1 MANVFEEMEL
11 GRSRVRAALTSA
23 EGLTS
28 QQVGETSALGKAL
41 DLPSGVVEADPARAR
56 QEMTSR
62 RISEEELFARWA
74 EQRKENAALA
84 RDDTDG
90 LSKVFSAAKSFGESV
105 ENAGNRAMHWLTFEA
120 ADDVQNMGRQL
131 VHGAAD
137 FNRST
142 IIGPL
147 QALSDNI
154 FGAGSETSKT
164 LKSAQDWVKWARPEE
179 VKGDTFLGQLG
190 YDFVRSIPQQA
201 GNIMAALAN
210 PAAAL
215 SLMGIQIAGGSYA
228 DLRDQGV
235 SQQRALISSLAN
247 ATMQAPL
254 EKIGLDRFMG
264 IFKSANF
271 RDTVVRTLGS
281 MGSEFLTEY
290 VQKYPELATNLW
302 ALAEK
307 QGDAYEQIQWFGRT
321 LLDAETLAR
330 ANREGLYEGLIGA
343 MWGGLGGGV
352 RSLAIRSMEQQKA
365 LDFAQRSVELHD
377 AVEGSQTKQVAPD
390 YMEDALDNA
399 SDVLAQ
405 SVYIPAQAALDLAA
419 QGQDVLTPLGI
430 TADQVQQAVETGV
443 DLEVKMS
450 SLQSRLD
457 AAGMAAVSQIMRQ
470 NPDAPNAVEAS
481 QVDAAAQAQAVVEE
495 TRKRQRRAD
504 AVLQEEQRLVREM
517 LPLVGKDAAE
527 TYGKLHSAQARAF
540 EAAYGVDA
548 AGLMKRRSVG
558 LEDSGTTAGTSFD
571 QTAYHGTPHR
581 FDEFSLDAIGTGEGA
596 QAHGWGLYFA
606 QDRKVSEDYRNR
618 LRKGRSRGQLF
629 EVDIPENDVLL
640 DEQKSFGE
648 QPDAVKQA
656 LLAVYKSFPKERL
669 AIVREE
675 AKAQVGRDMALVEKG
690 DKLGLERQQLFN
702 QRRALKTVNAER
714 PAGTNPF
721 DPKSSAKLFDLGR
734 DYLRQMYSTEQIARL
749 ENDAGYLAAEKAAL
763 KEKLDDV
770 ARKIEENER
779 RIEEKRKKDRDAID
793 RARLGTLL
801 AKMDGASLYSGISAM
816 ADSSRAASELL
827 NAHGIRGITYD
838 GGQDGRSFVVFDDKA
853 IEVMQTFY
861 QDAVQISPSRVE
873 LNAVS
878 AADPESREYMR
889 SQMLKRGFT
898 DNEADGLL
906 AIMDKAM
913 QDVLKVAKKFP
924 VMQAWQEKTI
934 YDKLHRIL
942 DFKLGWIPNRSA
954 FKKNGDYPLNFDLGS
969 LCTKRESMDA
979 LVSVLVQE
987 GRTQDLGPTQIE
999 SLKDLLKSE
1008 GMLTACDICFV
1019 ETKRAR
1025 ALNDANKWTFE
1036 WESVRL
1042 AAGINDDAVVG
1053 EERTLTEDQLGRL
1066 QRMANPK
1073 TAKEAFADLMPEDRR
1088 RGKNARGADI
1098 DTGITADK
1106 MQKIAALMLQDN
1118 TLAGRFLPEWL
1129 LTTEGTDMLIRR
1141 YGPSTN
1147 LPNVIASMFGAATAK
1162 PLEGFNIYDA
1172 LSWKRDFDQ
1181 LEIAK
1186 NVERIYDIG
1195 GFRAQ
1200 SFTDFNPMLTMDY
1213 VQMFADLEARRLPI
1227 HIYTKVPA
1235 LVELFGETGAM
1246 INMSLVPEVVP
1257 GVDRAHAGLKKTED
1271 GEWTYAWHEDSFP
1284 VEKAMSLRQRPE
1296 FGGRIGTIAVGISD
1310 AQIRMMLDDDS
1321 IDMIIPYHAFG
1332 MAAATKVKTGLNL
1345 AMDYTD
1351 QQTTRKIPAT
1361 GDFNYNRALQD
1372 LKDPRKAAQE
1382 YLDWCKKNG
1391 AVPKFEKFSA
1401 HPNYYKLLEDFR
1413 GYDMDGN
1420 PVIQGPVRLRLPE
1433 DFGQR
1438 LDVAMQER
1446 SGQQRLIEGIK
1457 SNERLMEKARKLL
1470 SHQRIDGEVRDLMMR
1485 RLGSA
1490 LGKKNVQSLRKSDF
1504 FDALE
1509 AAYRET
1515 EGETRAADLVETFR
1529 NGDGIVYGFSHN
1541 GKIVLNE
1548 AVFNAATPAHE
1559 FTHVWAKV
1567 AAQKN
1572 PELWNQ
1578 GKALLKDTKEWQ
1590 EVLDDD
1596 LYGEIRDDEDAIASE
1611 VLSRIVSR
1619 ENEDFVR
1626 QLIDPQYKMAK
1637 GAGLKAKVLEFI
1649 QKLWAEVRSIFD
1661 DFSGSPLTLEEF
1673 FRMPLRDLWDET
1685 RNKSFSRL
1693 ARKVVKSMQ
1702 DAPKLMAVRDGE
1714 KQIMPAEDAEYFAA
1728 IEAGDM
1734 DAVRQMV
1741 REKAERNGFTDAIPE
1756 QTNAYV
1762 MRTKAAPKKTIK
1774 VYKVFTLAPDGS
1786 PTALFVSGTE
1796 KLPQGVWLDAV
1807 DSWHFTGLNGR
1818 EYIPS
1823 TQNPYTKGGKT
1834 GGSQKIP
1841 SDEIR
1846 QELIARGFLPE
1857 GSKANTIVALAYR
1870 PGWHAGSLP
1879 FFPQGGVR
1887 PPKGTTS
1894 NYPNIHRYNQVVF
1907 ECELAADIDYTEI
1920 AGNQEKARKKDGT
1933 IDAGEADLQYLP
1945 ENGFYYYA
1953 TNPLTRANPE
1963 LGAWVI
1969 SASLKINRAL
1979 TQEECDTILAEKG
1992 LKPQEWEGGTLDL
2005 EKLGYTGQKEETA
2018 RKTFAPITYDDDGN
2032 IIPLSQRF
2040 DRENP
2045 SVLYQGDSE
2054 SSRRAKVQIDS
2065 KTAAI
2070 RIFKGAD
2077 MSSIPHETAHI
2088 FVDDLQRVAQDDGS
2102 IARERLLSDL
2112 EQAGMGVEPFTGIL
2126 SGEVGVEGAREML
2139 RDVREELAALDDSD
2153 AGLRDAAAAAKG
2165 KEGKSMR
2172 DDISA
2177 ARQQNTARR
2186 RELLPVERILSSYV
2200 RHLDGLEQ
2208 ARSDMRTLRRFAG
2221 VPEDG
2226 VLTNDQWR
2234 DVQEYSARG
2243 FEQYLA
2249 EGKAPVKELN
2259 GLFARMM
2266 RWLKNLYASWRQYV
2280 GADLDDDVR
2289 RVFDRM
2295 LATEEQ
2301 IRDDAFVS
2309 AALEYEQEF
2318 LEEANLSAG
2327 ERKEIEELRSRAEAE
2342 VTAKMDRAV
2351 ARERGKRYRS
2361 AFEQAKESLQTSPF
2375 WTFIREMTRRDKPLT
2390 EGEASTGGINRDSL
2404 VEYLGE
2410 DMTKDIA
2417 KKMPKLVNAQ
2427 GKGDTVDSLAM
2438 QYPLTDGDADAL
2450 ANLIYEALVT
2460 NDGSVN
2466 KLAARHAEQA
2476 LAEQDRE
2483 VSPEDGLLAGDAY
2496 GQYLEA
2502 VEKAMQRLGK
2512 DQQEKGEMAAAR
2524 RMEKE
2529 RLPERYYRNIA
2540 RQEVENMTV
2549 PQLRPDRYV
2558 AALRRALSDR
2568 SQAVRRGKW
2577 VEAVQAMQR
2586 ARMAFAMMQEVRKA
2600 RETAERVQK
2609 KARKAARV
2617 KNGTYPAAQTEA
2629 IRKLVEGLGLSAP
2642 AQAWDADAEKMTLR
2656 ELVKASVDDTE
2667 VIDLMPI
2674 FPDWLL
2680 DLENPDPVAAQRG
2693 IGLDWKQL
2701 VSLEIQQVENLLDF
2715 LVHSGR
2721 EQSKADKASLAS
2733 RVQAVADAAAASMS
2747 GLPTYYAGQRDS
2759 VRDDLDKGFSSI
2771 DSLEWQARKADG
2783 FQNVPGRKG
2792 STEGVMERDV
2802 YGALRA
2808 ATDRYHV
2815 RLNSTQRAVTPH
2827 LVRLLESAK
2836 VWEKKYGKK
2845 TLNIRDEQGDVV
2857 PVPEAIRRAGETGW
2871 TSEMVIGM
2879 ALNMA
2884 NDGNRER
2891 LRSSY
2896 ANDDGSGGL
2905 TYDMVSMLLGD
2916 DAAATLFEIDDA
2928 AMAQIT
2934 AGRSRR
2940 DGILSAADW
2949 KAIQGVW
2956 DVMGSQWADTQ
2967 AAHKRLY
2974 GFAPQGIDPGAFVVR
2989 VGDETVRLP
2998 GGYYPIK
3005 YDPRLDMKMRAQKG
3019 KEDILDRSEGL
3030 HGVPAARKGFTMARA
3045 KHTGRSLRL
3054 GVDAL
3059 QQHLVDSAR
3068 LIELA
3073 YDVRMADKII
3083 NNPAFAAEYQR
3094 AFGIHD
3100 YDRIRP
3106 NLKALVVDEVDP
3118 DSRLYRWS
3126 ELARKHLVY
3135 YALSLNLNTALMQL
3149 TAVFPAVGDVGTL
3162 AVSRGLAQL
3171 TTRGIGL
3178 VRDVWAASPYMERRF
3193 RNIDQDLARKAL
3205 KFKPGRGM
3213 TLIRDGKVYT
3223 WEDVANLGMS
3233 PIAVADM
3240 VITTAIWSGAYHKK
3254 MKELRGTAG
3263 WKIDRE
3269 SAYHDQAVAYA
3280 DKVIAQSNPD
3290 NDALSRSAFGRDKGI
3305 VRLFNSFSGAT
3316 TKFAQRTR
3324 YSLQGLRRG
3333 KVTPWEFGRM
3343 EIYDMLLPA
3352 LGMTVMAALIQ
3363 GAFGGDDDDNE
3374 QLAKLIASNT
3384 LGQVAMAVPVFG
3396 NPASD
3401 MIAAAMGAGSGR
3413 RGELSSALDTPL
3425 QLASTALTRGGKAYR
3440 DGKIDGEKLLMSAL
3454 DIGSYLARIPV
3465 GPVARRTA
3473 RGLKQ
3478 WEEGEGTPFSIIKPR

>member
-1 MANVFEEMEL
+1 MASVFDEMEM
-11 GRSRVRAALTSA
+11 GQNRVRAALTSA

-56 QEMTSR
+56 QEMTFR

-90 LSKVFSAAKSFGESV
+90 LSKVFSAAKSFGESI
-105 ENAGNRAMHWLTFEA
+105 ENAGNRAMQWLTFEA
-120 ADDVQNMGRQL
+120 ADDVQDMGRQL

-137 FNRST
+137 FNRSLLGT
-142 IIGPL
+142 AQG
-147 QALSDNI
+147 LSDNL
-154 FGAGSETSKT
+154 FGAGSVPSKA

-190 YDFVRSIPQQA
+190 YDFVRSVPQQA
-201 GNIMAALAN
+201 GNIMAALSN

-215 SLMGIQIAGGSYA
+215 SLMGVQIAGGSYA
-228 DLRDQGV
+228 ELRDQGV
-235 SQQRALISSLAN
+235 SPQRALISGLAN

-264 IFKSANF
+264 IFTSANF
-271 RDTVVRTLGS
+271 RDTVVRTLGA
-281 MGSEFLTEY
+281 MGSEFVTEY
-290 VQKYPELATNLW
+290 LQKYPELVTNLW
-302 ALAEK
+302 GLAEK
-307 QGDAYEQIQWFGRT
+307 QGTDPADQIAWFGRT
-321 LLDAETLAR
+321 LFDADTLAQ

-352 RSLAIRSMEQQKA
+352 RSLAIRNIERQKA

-405 SVYIPAQAALDLAA
+405 SVFIPAQAALDLAA

-430 TADQVQQAVETGV
+430 TADQVQQSVETGV

-470 NPDAPNAVEAS
+470 TPDAPNAVEAS

-548 AGLMKRRSVG
+548 AGLMRRRSVG
-558 LEDSGTTAGTSFD
+558 LEETGTTAGTSFD
-571 QTAYHGTPHR
+571 QNAVQGSSYQNDKTYIDMMNRHIEAKKELDSFLNMMKEKYGENIYRDGSDEELETIERLERKAYVENPNPQDISFSDNEVISSEKDDPVEWNKTLRIEPDRIIDPRHIEEINNVTDFDKKDSLVKRFKEDGGFADNTYPIVVVKLGDRNVAITGSHR
-581 FDEFSLDAIGTGEGA
+581 IIASREADVNIPVVDIDVDEKYSEKILDLIDAKDDITRYEVA
-596 QAHGWGLYFA
+596 L
-606 QDRKVSEDYRNR
+606 S
-618 LRKGRSRGQLF
+618 LRKGKIISKKAF
-629 EVDIPENDVLL
+629 DIIKE
-640 DEQKSFGE
+640 E
-648 QPDAVKQA
+648 
-656 LLAVYKSFPKERL
+656 VYK
-669 AIVREE
+669 
-675 AKAQVGRDMALVEKG
+675 
-690 DKLGLERQQLFN
+690 
-702 QRRALKTVNAER
+702 
-714 PAGTNPF
+714 
-721 DPKSSAKLFDLGR
+721 
-734 DYLRQMYSTEQIARL
+734 
-749 ENDAGYLAAEKAAL
+749 
-763 KEKLDDV
+763 DD
-770 ARKIEENER
+770 
-779 RIEEKRKKDRDAID
+779 
-793 RARLGTLL
+793 
-801 AKMDGASLYSGISAM
+801 
-816 ADSSRAASELL
+816 
-827 NAHGIRGITYD
+827 
-838 GGQDGRSFVVFDDKA
+838 
-853 IEVMQTFY
+853 
-861 QDAVQISPSRVE
+861 
-873 LNAVS
+873 
-878 AADPESREYMR
+878 
-889 SQMLKRGFT
+889 
-898 DNEADGLL
+898 
-906 AIMDKAM
+906 
-913 QDVLKVAKKFP
+913 
-924 VMQAWQEKTI
+924 
-934 YDKLHRIL
+934 
-942 DFKLGWIPNRSA
+942 
-954 FKKNGDYPLNFDLGS
+954 NF
-969 LCTKRESMDA
+969 
-979 LVSVLVQE
+979 
-987 GRTQDLGPTQIE
+987 
-999 SLKDLLKSE
+999 
-1008 GMLTACDICFV
+1008 
-1019 ETKRAR
+1019 
-1025 ALNDANKWTFE
+1025 
-1036 WESVRL
+1036 
-1042 AAGINDDAVVG
+1042 
-1053 EERTLTEDQLGRL
+1053 
-1066 QRMANPK
+1066 
-1073 TAKEAFADLMPEDRR
+1073 
-1088 RGKNARGADI
+1088 
-1098 DTGITADK
+1098 
-1106 MQKIAALMLQDN
+1106 
-1118 TLAGRFLPEWL
+1118 
-1129 LTTEGTDMLIRR
+1129 
-1141 YGPSTN
+1141 
-1147 LPNVIASMFGAATAK
+1147 
-1162 PLEGFNIYDA
+1162 
-1172 LSWKRDFDQ
+1172 
-1181 LEIAK
+1181 
-1186 NVERIYDIG
+1186 
-1195 GFRAQ
+1195 
-1200 SFTDFNPMLTMDY
+1200 
-1213 VQMFADLEARRLPI
+1213 
-1227 HIYTKVPA
+1227 
-1235 LVELFGETGAM
+1235 
-1246 INMSLVPEVVP
+1246 
-1257 GVDRAHAGLKKTED
+1257 
-1271 GEWTYAWHEDSFP
+1271 
-1284 VEKAMSLRQRPE
+1284 
-1296 FGGRIGTIAVGISD
+1296 
-1310 AQIRMMLDDDS
+1310 
-1321 IDMIIPYHAFG
+1321 
-1332 MAAATKVKTGLNL
+1332 
-1345 AMDYTD
+1345 
-1351 QQTTRKIPAT
+1351 
-1361 GDFNYNRALQD
+1361 
-1372 LKDPRKAAQE
+1372 
-1382 YLDWCKKNG
+1382 
-1391 AVPKFEKFSA
+1391 
-1401 HPNYYKLLEDFR
+1401 
-1413 GYDMDGN
+1413 
-1420 PVIQGPVRLRLPE
+1420 
-1433 DFGQR
+1433 
-1438 LDVAMQER
+1438 
-1446 SGQQRLIEGIK
+1446 
-1457 SNERLMEKARKLL
+1457 
-1470 SHQRIDGEVRDLMMR
+1470 
-1485 RLGSA
+1485 
-1490 LGKKNVQSLRKSDF
+1490 
-1504 FDALE
+1504 
-1509 AAYRET
+1509 
-1515 EGETRAADLVETFR
+1515 
-1529 NGDGIVYGFSHN
+1529 
-1541 GKIVLNE
+1541 
-1548 AVFNAATPAHE
+1548 
-1559 FTHVWAKV
+1559 
-1567 AAQKN
+1567 
-1572 PELWNQ
+1572 
-1578 GKALLKDTKEWQ
+1578 
-1590 EVLDDD
+1590 
-1596 LYGEIRDDEDAIASE
+1596 
-1611 VLSRIVSR
+1611 
-1619 ENEDFVR
+1619 
-1626 QLIDPQYKMAK
+1626 
-1637 GAGLKAKVLEFI
+1637 
-1649 QKLWAEVRSIFD
+1649 
-1661 DFSGSPLTLEEF
+1661 
-1673 FRMPLRDLWDET
+1673 
-1685 RNKSFSRL
+1685 
-1693 ARKVVKSMQ
+1693 
-1702 DAPKLMAVRDGE
+1702 
-1714 KQIMPAEDAEYFAA
+1714 
-1728 IEAGDM
+1728 
-1734 DAVRQMV
+1734 
-1741 REKAERNGFTDAIPE
+1741 
-1756 QTNAYV
+1756 
-1762 MRTKAAPKKTIK
+1762 
-1774 VYKVFTLAPDGS
+1774 
-1786 PTALFVSGTE
+1786 
-1796 KLPQGVWLDAV
+1796 
-1807 DSWHFTGLNGR
+1807 
-1818 EYIPS
+1818 
-1823 TQNPYTKGGKT
+1823 
-1834 GGSQKIP
+1834 
-1841 SDEIR
+1841 
-1846 QELIARGFLPE
+1846 
-1857 GSKANTIVALAYR
+1857 
-1870 PGWHAGSLP
+1870 
-1879 FFPQGGVR
+1879 
-1887 PPKGTTS
+1887 
-1894 NYPNIHRYNQVVF
+1894 
-1907 ECELAADIDYTEI
+1907 
-1920 AGNQEKARKKDGT
+1920 
-1933 IDAGEADLQYLP
+1933 
-1945 ENGFYYYA
+1945 
-1953 TNPLTRANPE
+1953 
-1963 LGAWVI
+1963 
-1969 SASLKINRAL
+1969 
-1979 TQEECDTILAEKG
+1979 
-1992 LKPQEWEGGTLDL
+1992 
-2005 EKLGYTGQKEETA
+2005 
-2018 RKTFAPITYDDDGN
+2018 
-2032 IIPLSQRF
+2032 
-2040 DRENP
+2040 
-2045 SVLYQGDSE
+2045 VLYQGDVKPP
-2054 SSRRAKVQIDS
+2054 SRRAQVQLDS
-2065 KTAAI
+2065 QTAAI
-2070 RIFKGAD
+2070 RIFKGSD

-2088 FVDDLQRVAQDDGS
+2088 FVDDLQRVAKDDGS

-2112 EQAGMGVEPFTGIL
+2112 DQAGMDVEPFAGIL
-2126 SGEVGVEGAREML
+2126 SGEVDVEGARGML

-2165 KEGKSMR
+2165 KDGKDLR

-2177 ARQQNTARR
+2177 ARQQNTGRR
-2186 RELLPVERILSSYV
+2186 RELLPVERMLSSYV

-2221 VPEDG
+2221 VAEEG
-2226 VLTNDQWR
+2226 VLTKDQWR
-2234 DVQEYSARG
+2234 DVQEYAARG

-2259 GLFARMM
+2259 GLFSRMM
-2266 RWLKNLYASWRQYV
+2266 RWLKNLYASWRQYI

-2309 AALEYEQEF
+2309 AALEYEQDF
-2318 LEEANLSAG
+2318 MEEVNLSAD
-2327 ERKEIEELRSRAEAE
+2327 ERKEIEDLRSRAEAE

-2351 ARERGKRYRS
+2351 ARERGKRYRA
-2361 AFEQAKESLQTSPF
+2361 AFERAKESLQASPF

-2410 DMTKDIA
+2410 DMAKDIA

-2450 ANLIYEALVT
+2450 ANLIYETLVT

-2512 DQQEKGEMAAAR
+2512 EQQAKGELAAAR

-2540 RQEVENMTV
+2540 RQEVANMTV
-2549 PQLRPDRYV
+2549 PQLRPVRYV

-2568 SQAVRRGKW
+2568 SQSVRRGKF

-2629 IRKLVEGLGLSAP
+2629 IRKLVSGLGLSAP
-2642 AQAWDADAEKMTLR
+2642 AQAWDAEAEKMTLR
-2656 ELVKASVDDTE
+2656 ELVQASMDETSA
-2667 VIDLMPI
+2667 IDLMPM

-2680 DLENPDPVAAQRG
+2680 DLENPDPVAGQRG
-2693 IGLDWKQL
+2693 IGLNWKQL

-2747 GLPTYYAGQRDS
+2747 GLPTYYAGERDS
-2759 VRDDLDKGFSSI
+2759 MRDDLDKGFSSI

-2783 FQNVPGRKG
+2783 FQFVPGRKG

-2815 RLNSTQRAVTPH
+2815 RLNGTQRAVTPH

-2836 VWEKKYGKK
+2836 AWEKKYGKK
-2845 TLNIRDEQGDVV
+2845 TLNIRDEQGNVV

-2916 DAAATLFEIDDA
+2916 DAAATLFELDDA

-2934 AGRSRR
+2934 AGRPRR

-3149 TAVFPAVGDVGTL
+3149 TAVFPAVGDVGL
-3162 AVSRGLAQL
+3162 VNVSRGLAQL
-3171 TTRGIGL
+3171 GTRGMGL
-3178 VRDVWAASPYMERRF
+3178 VRDVFAASPYMERRF

-3233 PIAVADM
+3233 PIAVADL

-3263 WKIDRE
+3263 WMIDRE

-3280 DKVIAQSNPD
+3280 DKIIAQSNPD

-3352 LGMTVMAALIQ
+3352 IAMTVMAALMQ

-3374 QLAKLIASNT
+3374 QLAKLILSNT

-3440 DGKIDGEKLLMSAL
+3440 DGEMDGEKLLMSAL

-3473 RGLKQ
+3473 RGLEQ
-3478 WEEGEGTPFSIIKPR
+3478 WEEGEGTPFSVFKPR

>member
-120 ADDVQNMGRQL
+120 ADDVQDMGRQL

-137 FNRST
+137 VNRSLLGT
-142 IIGPL
+142 AQG
-147 QALSDNI
+147 LSDNL
-154 FGAGSETSKT
+154 FGAGSETSKA
-164 LKSAQDWVKWARPEE
+164 LKSAQDWVKWVRPEE
-179 VKGDTFLGQLG
+179 VKGDTFLGQFG

-201 GNIMAALAN
+201 GNIMAAIVN

-235 SQQRALISSLAN
+235 SPQRTLISSLAN
-247 ATMQAPL
+247 ATMQTPL

-281 MGSEFLTEY
+281 MGYEFLTEY

-307 QGDAYEQIQWFGRT
+307 QGDAYDQIQWFGRT

-365 LDFAQRSVELHD
+365 LDFAQRSVELHN

-399 SDVLAQ
+399 SDVLTQ
-405 SVYIPAQAALDLAA
+405 SVFIPAQAALDLAA

-504 AVLQEEQRLVREM
+504 AVRQEEQRLVREM
-517 LPLVGKDAAE
+517 APLVGKEAAE
-527 TYGKLHSAQARAF
+527 TYGKLNSAQARAF

-548 AGLMKRRSVG
+548 AGLMRRRSVTLG
-558 LEDSGTTAGTSFD
+558 EEGEAEGQVFSQQGTLPSRFADMPLIEADSTQWFGPGKAIDADSRNMRKAVHDWARTAFPQGTTVANADTGWGVQVTPSGIKASLHHGYDELLARSVPFIPQIIESGIHLDSIEKKPGLMSHIFANKIRLDGQDYVVGFVLREDDNGNRFYDHELTEIISPDWLKPGRDTSEE
-571 QTAYHGTPHR
+571 ALGHR
-581 FDEFSLDAIGTGEGA
+581 TNRGIPSDGLKPGPALQEGNVVHRTNRGDVMNILRERLGVNDGTG
-596 QAHGWGLYFA
+596 QI
-606 QDRKVSEDYRNR
+606 
-618 LRKGRSRGQLF
+618 LF
-629 EVDIPENDVLL
+629 
-640 DEQKSFGE
+640 
-648 QPDAVKQA
+648 QPD
-656 LLAVYKSFPKERL
+656 
-669 AIVREE
+669 
-675 AKAQVGRDMALVEKG
+675 
-690 DKLGLERQQLFN
+690 
-702 QRRALKTVNAER
+702 T
-714 PAGTNPF
+714 AG
-721 DPKSSAKLFDLGR
+721 K
-734 DYLRQMYSTEQIARL
+734 
-749 ENDAGYLAAEKAAL
+749 
-763 KEKLDDV
+763 
-770 ARKIEENER
+770 
-779 RIEEKRKKDRDAID
+779 D
-793 RARLGTLL
+793 RAR
-801 AKMDGASLYSGISAM
+801 I
-816 ADSSRAASELL
+816 
-827 NAHGIRGITYD
+827 
-838 GGQDGRSFVVFDDKA
+838 
-853 IEVMQTFY
+853 
-861 QDAVQISPSRVE
+861 
-873 LNAVS
+873 
-878 AADPESREYMR
+878 
-889 SQMLKRGFT
+889 
-898 DNEADGLL
+898 
-906 AIMDKAM
+906 
-913 QDVLKVAKKFP
+913 
-924 VMQAWQEKTI
+924 
-934 YDKLHRIL
+934 
-942 DFKLGWIPNRSA
+942 
-954 FKKNGDYPLNFDLGS
+954 
-969 LCTKRESMDA
+969 
-979 LVSVLVQE
+979 
-987 GRTQDLGPTQIE
+987 
-999 SLKDLLKSE
+999 
-1008 GMLTACDICFV
+1008 
-1019 ETKRAR
+1019 
-1025 ALNDANKWTFE
+1025 
-1036 WESVRL
+1036 
-1042 AAGINDDAVVG
+1042 
-1053 EERTLTEDQLGRL
+1053 
-1066 QRMANPK
+1066 
-1073 TAKEAFADLMPEDRR
+1073 
-1088 RGKNARGADI
+1088 
-1098 DTGITADK
+1098 
-1106 MQKIAALMLQDN
+1106 
-1118 TLAGRFLPEWL
+1118 
-1129 LTTEGTDMLIRR
+1129 
-1141 YGPSTN
+1141 
-1147 LPNVIASMFGAATAK
+1147 
-1162 PLEGFNIYDA
+1162 
-1172 LSWKRDFDQ
+1172 
-1181 LEIAK
+1181 
-1186 NVERIYDIG
+1186 
-1195 GFRAQ
+1195 
-1200 SFTDFNPMLTMDY
+1200 
-1213 VQMFADLEARRLPI
+1213 
-1227 HIYTKVPA
+1227 
-1235 LVELFGETGAM
+1235 
-1246 INMSLVPEVVP
+1246 
-1257 GVDRAHAGLKKTED
+1257 
-1271 GEWTYAWHEDSFP
+1271 
-1284 VEKAMSLRQRPE
+1284 
-1296 FGGRIGTIAVGISD
+1296 
-1310 AQIRMMLDDDS
+1310 
-1321 IDMIIPYHAFG
+1321 
-1332 MAAATKVKTGLNL
+1332 
-1345 AMDYTD
+1345 
-1351 QQTTRKIPAT
+1351 
-1361 GDFNYNRALQD
+1361 
-1372 LKDPRKAAQE
+1372 
-1382 YLDWCKKNG
+1382 
-1391 AVPKFEKFSA
+1391 
-1401 HPNYYKLLEDFR
+1401 
-1413 GYDMDGN
+1413 
-1420 PVIQGPVRLRLPE
+1420 
-1433 DFGQR
+1433 R
-1438 LDVAMQER
+1438 LD
-1446 SGQQRLIEGIK
+1446 
-1457 SNERLMEKARKLL
+1457 
-1470 SHQRIDGEVRDLMMR
+1470 
-1485 RLGSA
+1485 
-1490 LGKKNVQSLRKSDF
+1490 
-1504 FDALE
+1504 
-1509 AAYRET
+1509 
-1515 EGETRAADLVETFR
+1515 
-1529 NGDGIVYGFSHN
+1529 
-1541 GKIVLNE
+1541 
-1548 AVFNAATPAHE
+1548 
-1559 FTHVWAKV
+1559 
-1567 AAQKN
+1567 
-1572 PELWNQ
+1572 
-1578 GKALLKDTKEWQ
+1578 
-1590 EVLDDD
+1590 
-1596 LYGEIRDDEDAIASE
+1596 
-1611 VLSRIVSR
+1611 
-1619 ENEDFVR
+1619 
-1626 QLIDPQYKMAK
+1626 
-1637 GAGLKAKVLEFI
+1637 
-1649 QKLWAEVRSIFD
+1649 
-1661 DFSGSPLTLEEF
+1661 
-1673 FRMPLRDLWDET
+1673 
-1685 RNKSFSRL
+1685 
-1693 ARKVVKSMQ
+1693 
-1702 DAPKLMAVRDGE
+1702 
-1714 KQIMPAEDAEYFAA
+1714 
-1728 IEAGDM
+1728 
-1734 DAVRQMV
+1734 
-1741 REKAERNGFTDAIPE
+1741 
-1756 QTNAYV
+1756 
-1762 MRTKAAPKKTIK
+1762 
-1774 VYKVFTLAPDGS
+1774 
-1786 PTALFVSGTE
+1786 
-1796 KLPQGVWLDAV
+1796 
-1807 DSWHFTGLNGR
+1807 
-1818 EYIPS
+1818 
-1823 TQNPYTKGGKT
+1823 
-1834 GGSQKIP
+1834 SQ
-1841 SDEIR
+1841 
-1846 QELIARGFLPE
+1846 
-1857 GSKANTIVALAYR
+1857 
-1870 PGWHAGSLP
+1870 
-1879 FFPQGGVR
+1879 
-1887 PPKGTTS
+1887 
-1894 NYPNIHRYNQVVF
+1894 
-1907 ECELAADIDYTEI
+1907 
-1920 AGNQEKARKKDGT
+1920 
-1933 IDAGEADLQYLP
+1933 
-1945 ENGFYYYA
+1945 
-1953 TNPLTRANPE
+1953 
-1963 LGAWVI
+1963 
-1969 SASLKINRAL
+1969 
-1979 TQEECDTILAEKG
+1979 
-1992 LKPQEWEGGTLDL
+1992 
-2005 EKLGYTGQKEETA
+2005 
-2018 RKTFAPITYDDDGN
+2018 
-2032 IIPLSQRF
+2032 
-2040 DRENP
+2040 
-2045 SVLYQGDSE
+2045 
-2054 SSRRAKVQIDS
+2054 
-2065 KTAAI
+2065 TAAI

-2112 EQAGMGVEPFTGIL
+2112 EQAGMDVEPFTGIL
-2126 SGEVGVEGAREML
+2126 SGEVDVEGAREML

-2153 AGLRDAAAAAKG
+2153 AGLRDASSAARG
-2165 KEGKSMR
+2165 KESKSMR

-2177 ARQQNTARR
+2177 ARKQNTARR
-2186 RELLPVERILSSYV
+2186 RELLPVERMLSSYV

-2221 VPEDG
+2221 VPEEG

-2351 ARERGKRYRS
+2351 ARERGKRYRA

-2404 VEYLGE
+2404 MEYLGE

-2438 QYPLTDGDADAL
+2438 QYHLTDGDADAL

-2476 LAEQDRE
+2476 LAKQDRE
-2483 VSPEDGLLAGDAY
+2483 VSPEYGLLAGDAY

-2577 VEAVQAMQR
+2577 VEAVQAIQR

-2609 KARKAARV
+2609 KAMKAARV

-2656 ELVKASVDDTE
+2656 DLVHASMDETSA
-2667 VIDLMPI
+2667 IDLMPM

-2680 DLENPDPVAAQRG
+2680 DLENPDPVAGQRG
-2693 IGLDWKQL
+2693 IGLEWKQL

-2905 TYDMVSMLLGD
+2905 TYDMVSLLLGD
-2916 DAAATLFEIDDA
+2916 DAAATLFELDES

-2934 AGRSRR
+2934 AGRQRR

-2949 KAIQGVW
+2949 QAIQGVW

-2967 AAHKRLY
+2967 AAHKRIY
-2974 GFAPQGIDPGAFVVR
+2974 GFAPQGIEPGAFTVR
-2989 VGDETVRLP
+2989 VGDDTVQLA

-3005 YDPRLDMKMRAQKG
+3005 YDPRLDIKMRAQEG
-3019 KEDILDRSEGL
+3019 KENILDRSEGIF
-3030 HGVPAARKGFTMARA
+3030 GVPAARKGFTMWRVQ
-3045 KHTGRSLRL
+3045 HTGRSLRL

-3059 QQHLVDSAR
+3059 QKHLVDSAR
-3068 LIELA
+3068 FIELA
-3073 YDVRMADKII
+3073 YDVRMADKVI
-3083 NNPAFAAEYQR
+3083 NNPAFASEYQR
-3094 AFGIHD
+3094 AFGVND

-3135 YALSLNLNTALMQL
+3135 YALSLNLNTALIQL

-3171 TTRGIGL
+3171 TTRGMGL
-3178 VRDVWAASPYMERRF
+3178 VRDVWAASPYIERRF

-3263 WKIDRE
+3263 WKIDRA

-3305 VRLFNSFSGAT
+3305 VRLFNIFSGAT

-3352 LGMTVMAALIQ
+3352 LGMTVMAALMQ

-3374 QLAKLIASNT
+3374 QLAKLIVANT

-3413 RGELSSALDTPL
+3413 RGELSSVLDTPL

>member
-1 MANVFEEMEL
+1 MANVFDEMEM

-62 RISEEELFARWA
+62 RISEDELFARWA
-74 EQRKENAALA
+74 EQKKENAALA
-84 RDDTDG
+84 RDDTNG

-120 ADDVQNMGRQL
+120 ADDVQDMGRQL

-137 FNRST
+137 FNRSLLGT
-142 IIGPL
+142 AQG
-147 QALSDNI
+147 LSGNL
-154 FGAGSETSKT
+154 FGAGSVPSKA
-164 LKSAQDWVKWARPEE
+164 LQSAQEWVKWVRPEE

-201 GNIMAALAN
+201 GNIMAALSN

-228 DLRDQGV
+228 ELRDQGV
-235 SQQRALISSLAN
+235 SPQRALISSLAN

-548 AGLMKRRSVG
+548 AGLMKRRSIG
-558 LEDSGTTAGTSFD
+558 LDDKKEASLYQDGKDHIDMMNRHIEAKKELDSFLNVMKEKYGENIYRDGSDEELGTIERLERKAYVENPNPQDISFSD
-571 QTAYHGTPHR
+571 N
-581 FDEFSLDAIGTGEGA
+581 EVIS
-596 QAHGWGLYFA
+596 
-606 QDRKVSEDYRNR
+606 SEDDDPVEWNKTLKIEPDRIIDPRHIEEINNVTDFDKKDSLVKRFKEDGGFADNTYPIVVVKLGDRNVAITGSHR
-618 LRKGRSRGQLF
+618 IIASREAGVNIPVVDIDVDEKYSEKILDLIDAKDDITRYEVALSLRKGKIISKKAF
-629 EVDIPENDVLL
+629 DIIKE
-640 DEQKSFGE
+640 E
-648 QPDAVKQA
+648 
-656 LLAVYKSFPKERL
+656 VYKN
-669 AIVREE
+669 
-675 AKAQVGRDMALVEKG
+675 
-690 DKLGLERQQLFN
+690 DKF
-702 QRRALKTVNAER
+702 
-714 PAGTNPF
+714 
-721 DPKSSAKLFDLGR
+721 
-734 DYLRQMYSTEQIARL
+734 
-749 ENDAGYLAAEKAAL
+749 
-763 KEKLDDV
+763 
-770 ARKIEENER
+770 
-779 RIEEKRKKDRDAID
+779 
-793 RARLGTLL
+793 
-801 AKMDGASLYSGISAM
+801 
-816 ADSSRAASELL
+816 
-827 NAHGIRGITYD
+827 
-838 GGQDGRSFVVFDDKA
+838 
-853 IEVMQTFY
+853 
-861 QDAVQISPSRVE
+861 
-873 LNAVS
+873 
-878 AADPESREYMR
+878 
-889 SQMLKRGFT
+889 
-898 DNEADGLL
+898 
-906 AIMDKAM
+906 
-913 QDVLKVAKKFP
+913 
-924 VMQAWQEKTI
+924 
-934 YDKLHRIL
+934 
-942 DFKLGWIPNRSA
+942 
-954 FKKNGDYPLNFDLGS
+954 
-969 LCTKRESMDA
+969 
-979 LVSVLVQE
+979 
-987 GRTQDLGPTQIE
+987 
-999 SLKDLLKSE
+999 
-1008 GMLTACDICFV
+1008 
-1019 ETKRAR
+1019 
-1025 ALNDANKWTFE
+1025 
-1036 WESVRL
+1036 
-1042 AAGINDDAVVG
+1042 
-1053 EERTLTEDQLGRL
+1053 
-1066 QRMANPK
+1066 
-1073 TAKEAFADLMPEDRR
+1073 
-1088 RGKNARGADI
+1088 
-1098 DTGITADK
+1098 
-1106 MQKIAALMLQDN
+1106 
-1118 TLAGRFLPEWL
+1118 
-1129 LTTEGTDMLIRR
+1129 
-1141 YGPSTN
+1141 
-1147 LPNVIASMFGAATAK
+1147 
-1162 PLEGFNIYDA
+1162 
-1172 LSWKRDFDQ
+1172 
-1181 LEIAK
+1181 
-1186 NVERIYDIG
+1186 
-1195 GFRAQ
+1195 
-1200 SFTDFNPMLTMDY
+1200 
-1213 VQMFADLEARRLPI
+1213 
-1227 HIYTKVPA
+1227 
-1235 LVELFGETGAM
+1235 
-1246 INMSLVPEVVP
+1246 
-1257 GVDRAHAGLKKTED
+1257 
-1271 GEWTYAWHEDSFP
+1271 
-1284 VEKAMSLRQRPE
+1284 
-1296 FGGRIGTIAVGISD
+1296 
-1310 AQIRMMLDDDS
+1310 
-1321 IDMIIPYHAFG
+1321 
-1332 MAAATKVKTGLNL
+1332 
-1345 AMDYTD
+1345 
-1351 QQTTRKIPAT
+1351 
-1361 GDFNYNRALQD
+1361 
-1372 LKDPRKAAQE
+1372 
-1382 YLDWCKKNG
+1382 
-1391 AVPKFEKFSA
+1391 
-1401 HPNYYKLLEDFR
+1401 
-1413 GYDMDGN
+1413 
-1420 PVIQGPVRLRLPE
+1420 
-1433 DFGQR
+1433 
-1438 LDVAMQER
+1438 
-1446 SGQQRLIEGIK
+1446 
-1457 SNERLMEKARKLL
+1457 
-1470 SHQRIDGEVRDLMMR
+1470 
-1485 RLGSA
+1485 
-1490 LGKKNVQSLRKSDF
+1490 
-1504 FDALE
+1504 
-1509 AAYRET
+1509 
-1515 EGETRAADLVETFR
+1515 
-1529 NGDGIVYGFSHN
+1529 
-1541 GKIVLNE
+1541 
-1548 AVFNAATPAHE
+1548 
-1559 FTHVWAKV
+1559 
-1567 AAQKN
+1567 
-1572 PELWNQ
+1572 
-1578 GKALLKDTKEWQ
+1578 
-1590 EVLDDD
+1590 
-1596 LYGEIRDDEDAIASE
+1596 
-1611 VLSRIVSR
+1611 
-1619 ENEDFVR
+1619 
-1626 QLIDPQYKMAK
+1626 
-1637 GAGLKAKVLEFI
+1637 
-1649 QKLWAEVRSIFD
+1649 
-1661 DFSGSPLTLEEF
+1661 
-1673 FRMPLRDLWDET
+1673 
-1685 RNKSFSRL
+1685 
-1693 ARKVVKSMQ
+1693 
-1702 DAPKLMAVRDGE
+1702 
-1714 KQIMPAEDAEYFAA
+1714 
-1728 IEAGDM
+1728 
-1734 DAVRQMV
+1734 
-1741 REKAERNGFTDAIPE
+1741 
-1756 QTNAYV
+1756 
-1762 MRTKAAPKKTIK
+1762 
-1774 VYKVFTLAPDGS
+1774 
-1786 PTALFVSGTE
+1786 
-1796 KLPQGVWLDAV
+1796 
-1807 DSWHFTGLNGR
+1807 
-1818 EYIPS
+1818 
-1823 TQNPYTKGGKT
+1823 
-1834 GGSQKIP
+1834 
-1841 SDEIR
+1841 
-1846 QELIARGFLPE
+1846 
-1857 GSKANTIVALAYR
+1857 
-1870 PGWHAGSLP
+1870 
-1879 FFPQGGVR
+1879 
-1887 PPKGTTS
+1887 
-1894 NYPNIHRYNQVVF
+1894 
-1907 ECELAADIDYTEI
+1907 
-1920 AGNQEKARKKDGT
+1920 
-1933 IDAGEADLQYLP
+1933 
-1945 ENGFYYYA
+1945 
-1953 TNPLTRANPE
+1953 
-1963 LGAWVI
+1963 
-1969 SASLKINRAL
+1969 
-1979 TQEECDTILAEKG
+1979 
-1992 LKPQEWEGGTLDL
+1992 
-2005 EKLGYTGQKEETA
+2005 
-2018 RKTFAPITYDDDGN
+2018 
-2032 IIPLSQRF
+2032 
-2040 DRENP
+2040 
-2045 SVLYQGDSE
+2045 VLYQGDVEPRSH
-2054 SSRRAKVQIDS
+2054 RAQIHLDS
-2065 KTAAI
+2065 QTAAI

-2165 KEGKSMR
+2165 KDGK
-2172 DDISA
+2172 DLLNDISA
-2177 ARQQNTARR
+2177 ARKQNTARR
-2186 RELLPVERILSSYV
+2186 RELLPVERMLSSYV
-2200 RHLDGLEQ
+2200 HHLDGLEQ

-2221 VPEDG
+2221 VAEEG
-2226 VLTNDQWR
+2226 ALTQEQWR
-2234 DVQEYSARG
+2234 DVQEYAARG

-2259 GLFARMM
+2259 GLFSRMM

-2309 AALEYEQEF
+2309 AALEYEQDF
-2318 LEEANLSAG
+2318 IEEANLSAG
-2327 ERKEIEELRSRAEAE
+2327 ERKEIEDLRSRAEAE

-2351 ARERGKRYRS
+2351 ARERGKRYRA
-2361 AFEQAKESLQTSPF
+2361 AFERAKESLQASPF

-2410 DMTKDIA
+2410 DMAKDIA

-2450 ANLIYEALVT
+2450 ANLIYETLVT
-2460 NDGSVN
+2460 HDGSVN

-2512 DQQEKGEMAAAR
+2512 EQQEKGELAAAR

-2540 RQEVENMTV
+2540 RQEVANMTV

-2600 RETAERVQK
+2600 RETAKRVQK

-2680 DLENPDPVAAQRG
+2680 DLENPDPVAGQRG
-2693 IGLDWKQL
+2693 IGLDWKHL
-2701 VSLEIQQVENLLDF
+2701 VSLEIKQVENLLDF

-2802 YGALRA
+2802 YGALRV
-2808 ATDRYHV
+2808 ATDRYHA

-2836 VWEKKYGKK
+2836 AWEKKYGKK
-2845 TLNIRDEQGDVV
+2845 TLNIRDEQGNVV

-2916 DAAATLFEIDDA
+2916 DAAATLFELDDA

-2934 AGRSRR
+2934 GGRPRR

-3054 GVDAL
+3054 GVAAL

-3083 NNPAFAAEYQR
+3083 NNQAFAAEYQR

-3135 YALSLNLNTALMQL
+3135 YALSLNLNTALIQL

-3171 TTRGIGL
+3171 TTRGMGL
-3178 VRDVWAASPYMERRF
+3178 VREVWAASPYIERRF

-3223 WEDVANLGMS
+3223 WEDVANLGMI
-3233 PIAVADM
+3233 PIAVADL
-3240 VITTAIWSGAYHKK
+3240 VITTAIWSGAYHKR

-3280 DKVIAQSNPD
+3280 DKIIAQSTPD

-3324 YSLQGLRRG
+3324 YGLQGLRRG

-3352 LGMTVMAALIQ
+3352 LGMTVMAALMQ

-3374 QLAKLIASNT
+3374 QLAKLILSNT

-3413 RGELSSALDTPL
+3413 RGELSSVLDTPL
-3425 QLASTALTRGGKAYR
+3425 QLASTGLTRGGKAYR
-3440 DGKIDGEKLLMSAL
+3440 DGEMDGEKLLMSAL

-3473 RGLKQ
+3473 RGLEQ
-3478 WEEGEGTPFSIIKPR
+3478 WEEGEGTPFSVIKPR